1 MKKIVFYTLAA
12 LALTACGSRK
22 CDKGG
27 DCAQTAKTDGD
38 MYYEG
43 VLPAADAAGIRYS
56 LVIDYDDDNPA
67 KGDYEL
73 TQTYLKDDGSPI
85 SSFYSE
91 GDFDVKTGT
100 PANSAAR
107 YLVMVPEVEDGAA
120 PADTMY
126 FLAET
131 DSTLTLAGEDLSK
144 SVNPGLNYTI
154 TRVTSLSR

>member
-1 MKKIVFYTLAA
+1 MYFALAA
-12 LALTACGSRK
+12 LALTACGTKKS
-22 CDKGG
+22 D
-27 DCAQTAKTDGD
+27 TAAATDTATPTANEYV
-38 MYYEG
+38 YYEG
-43 VLPAADAAGIRYS
+43 VLPAADADGVRYS
-56 LVIDYDDDNPA
+56 LTLDYDDDNPD
-67 KGDYEL
+67 KGDYKL
-73 TQTYLKDDGSPI
+73 TETYIKGDSAV
-85 SSFYSE
+85 SSFLTE

-131 DSTLTLAGEDLSK
+131 DSTLTLVGEDLSK